1 MIDNENRA
9 VDYFKKGHDLQQESW
24 SDDDTDLAET
34 LIGLGDD
41 YLHLQGKKE
50 ASTNAYYKAMKI
62 YETNGVEQYD
72 PRMTNLQN
80 KLDVTDDKINPLQHT
95 LSNEDE
101 VEVRDE

>member
-1 MIDNENRA
+1 MIICTCRA
-9 VDYFKKGHDLQQESW
+9 
-24 SDDDTDLAET
+24 
-34 LIGLGDD
+34 
-41 YLHLQGKKE
+41 KKE

-101 VEVRDE
+101 VEVRDEVEVNKTISHTDQAGFCTGFGFLLDNFCGDVATCF